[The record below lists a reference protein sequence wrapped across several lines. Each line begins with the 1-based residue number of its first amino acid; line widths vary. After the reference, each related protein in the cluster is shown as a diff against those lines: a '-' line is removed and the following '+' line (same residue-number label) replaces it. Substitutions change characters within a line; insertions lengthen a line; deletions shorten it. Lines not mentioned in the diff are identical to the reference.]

1 MMSNQ
6 FVFTAETKAPIDCFN
21 KMLEEHEQQF
31 TPRWLGVTGDD
42 HVPR

>member
-1 MMSNQ
+1 MLHL
-6 FVFTAETKAPIDCFN
+6 FVAETKAPIDCFN

-31 TPRWLGVTGDD
+31 TPRWLGVAGDD